1 MPTLINTNMGKN
13 YTDQKVTLIRNEVES
28 NTGVEL

>member
-1 MPTLINTNMGKN
+1 MPTLINTDMSKN